1 MRADELSLADVT
13 SALAGIGFELRRS
26 WPRSADQLLLDLQ
39 PLEDATGAPVAGQ
52 WFRDPDR
59 ARSTA
64 ARTPGAS
71 CAGRVVLQPG
81 GADQKLVP
89 LSALLQ
95 DPRTELVSHRPE
107 RRAVLRH
114 HGDGS
119 HRYTKV
125 VAVRK
130 HQTLERA
137 TRLAQALPLRT
148 PRLHSTDPARGTVTT
163 DALPGR
169 TLRDLLA
176 GPRAEAACTATGAAL
191 AALHRVPPPPAV
203 PVHGWLEEQ
212 AVTQKWQQYAATFRA
227 PLALPPPPDADLSAE
242 ASVGAAR
249 TLIHRDF
256 HDGQVLVADDGSVGV
271 LDFDL
276 MAIGDPALDLAN
288 LLAHLDLRCRQGL
301 VDDAAPLRHAALL
314 GYRPGRQIASRIPG
328 YEALARQRLA
338 AVYAFRTTRRIT

>member
-1 MRADELSLADVT
+1 MAGIT
-13 SALAGIGFELRRS
+13 SALSGIGFELRRS

-39 PLEDATGAPVAGQ
+39 PIQDASGKPVAGQ

-64 ARTPGAS
+64 ASTPGAT
-71 CAGRVVLQPG
+71 CAGHVVLQPG

-89 LSALLQ
+89 LSDLLRE
-95 DPRTELVSHRPE
+95 PRTELVSHRPE

-114 HGDGS
+114 HGEGDD
-119 HRYTKV
+119 RYTKV
-125 VAVRK
+125 VAVKK

-137 TRLAQALPLRT
+137 TRLAQALPVRT
-148 PRLHSTDPARGTVTT
+148 PRVYSTDPTRGTVTT
-163 DALPGR
+163 EALPGR
-169 TLRDLLA
+169 TLHDLLT
-176 GPRAEAACTATGAAL
+176 GPRAEAGCTATGAAL
-191 AALHRVPPPPAV
+191 AALHRIPPPSDV
-203 PVHGWLEEQ
+203 PVHGWFEEQ
-212 AVTQKWQQYAATFRA
+212 AVTQQWQEYAATYRA
-227 PLALPPPPDADLSAE
+227 PLAMPRPPDDDVAAE
-242 ASVGAAR
+242 ASVGASR

-256 HDGQVLVADDGSVGV
+256 HDRQVLIDDDGSVGI

-301 VDDAAPLRHAALL
+301 VDDAEPLRQAALL
-314 GYRPGRQIASRIPG
+314 GYGPGQEIAWRIPG

-338 AVYAFRTTRRIT
+338 AVYAFRTTRHIT